1 MAIQQTTVADTL
13 SAVGF
18 TDDLRAACLQ
28 LAAMKAKIERYA
40 AALAAVAGGTAD
52 PREAKF
58 AEIVQLLV
66 SAEDLARIGALL
78 PTITTF
84 CEEIETNYADFI
96 S

>member
-1 MAIQQTTVADTL
+1 MAIEQTAVTDTL
-13 SAVGF
+13 AAVGF
-18 TDDLRAACLQ
+18 TDDLRAAYMQ
-28 LAAMKAKIERYA
+28 LTAMKAKIERYA

-66 SAEDLARIGALL
+66 SAEDLTRIGALL
-78 PTITTF
+78 PTISAFTA
-84 CEEIETNYADFI
+84 EIETNYPDFI